1 MVKKI
6 LSTVLSITTAASLL
20 TSFPAT
26 AESTT
31 KTPYSLSEG
40 ITKLKSNLST
50 KNDYLKAKSLLADY
64 RKAVSDYQD
73 TEEQLAN
80 TSNPIKK
87 IRLQFELEKQ
97 EKVVYECAFEV
108 ASSLG
113 INSDNPNELQLS
125 ISTMLSGHLDTK
137 WGEFD
142 YSFNNYFDWFFEIE
156 PETTDDSD
164 GDGLTDEL
172 ESEIGTDIY
181 SADTDGDSLTDYEE
195 FKLTGTDPTVFDSV
209 TEGIS
214 DAEIDMDEDGLSN
227 AVEVEIGTD
236 PRKTDTDSDNL
247 NDGDELTYG
256 TDPLN
261 PDTDGDTILDGD
273 EEEIGFD
280 PTKFDTDGNGVSD
293 GDEYVIQTVRTD
305 RFSDDIF
312 EDNIAIPSIT
322 DASAKGN
329 INSRIEVEEYTG
341 YLKGGERSYVGK
353 VIEVKNSD
361 LQSGKISFTLSDEY
375 SIKDYEVADTSTNGL
390 LICYNDNEE
399 TTPLETEFD
408 PETRTLSAEITSD
421 GIYFV
426 LDVIDWM
433 NSLGIDLD
441 APEEEDEAEEA
452 TTTTTT
458 TTSATTTSVTT
469 TTIVEE
475 KEDDV
480 VKKDSAIKRAPLR
493 ASKDGEPRIAD
504 IKIRGQVDIVFVVD
518 TTGSMGSHIAN
529 VKNNLTAFVDD
540 LKNAGITPN
549 FALVKYEDITW
560 DGLDSTQTTKN
571 GTSNWFSDTEKFKQA
586 ISDLR
591 LGDGGDLPETA
602 IDGLEM
608 ARQLDMRSSAQKFV
622 ILVTDAD
629 YKVNN
634 NYGIESMTQ
643 IANTFKSDNISVSVV
658 TRPSVKSRYEE
669 LYNTTNGIY
678 ANLDGNFKDELLTIA
693 DKIDKTTNDGCWIAL
708 DGLIPQIVKLDEN
721 PSPTSDA
728 DTDKDTLLDRKEL
741 KSTTPTK
748 YQDLSIY
755 IVLLGIKGV
764 TKYILPVY
772 EYYSN
777 PANED
782 SDNDGILDP
791 KDTQKLT
798 KNNYPR
804 SIVNYINDDVI
815 LMTSIRETN
824 DDFIICTTPL
834 SEILKNAPA
843 GSINGLVDNDGDT
856 LSVDGYYDDWYLMV
870 LNKSDAVYGLFKM
883 REQENDSD
891 DNNDPG
897 VTISFVRF
905 HISKLNDVLY
915 NSGTSTNDLFNEIQ
929 NTVATSGQAYSDD
942 LQNYFVNVNSDGAY
956 FIADAYIEKIA
967 STASMGK
974 IAFPDKLNEIYSQL
988 AEIDNTINMVS
999 NSLFPDYNTLA
1010 VLYRQRGKVARVPDA
1025 LEDINNKAGKTIVDV
1040 NNKTIYISNPSN
1052 LDYYEKIAIL
1062 AAFTADISYNMFA
1075 AEAQAHADWVDDF
1088 TGKISSSWYNSAL
1101 RADMAIGED
1110 EEYFVSWV
1118 TSEFYDPN
1126 GHWVKDQANA
1136 HGEY

>member
-1 MVKKI
+1 MVKKL
-6 LSTVLSITTAASLL
+6 LSAILSITTAASLL

-31 KTPYSLSEG
+31 KVPYSLSDG

-64 RKAVSDYQD
+64 RKAVSDYKD
-73 TEEQLAN
+73 TEEQIAN
-80 TSNPIKK
+80 TANPVKK

-97 EKVVYECAFEV
+97 EKVVYECALEV

-113 INSDNPNELQLS
+113 INSDNPNEMQLS
-125 ISTMLSGHLDTK
+125 ISSMLSGHLDTK

-142 YSFNNYFDWFFEIE
+142 YSFNSFFDWFWEIE

-172 ESEIGTDIY
+172 ESEIGTDIN

-195 FKLTGTDPTVFDSV
+195 YVITETDPTVFDSV
-209 TEGIS
+209 TEGVS
-214 DAEIDMDEDGLSN
+214 DAEVDMDEDGLSN
-227 AVEVEIGTD
+227 AVEVKIGTD
-236 PRKTDTDSDNL
+236 PREKDTDSDNL
-247 NDGDELTYG
+247 IDSDELTYG

-322 DASAKGN
+322 DVSAKGN

-441 APEEEDEAEEA
+441 VPEEEYEAEEA
-452 TTTTTT
+452 TTTTTA
-458 TTSATTTSVTT
+458 SATTTSVTT
-469 TTIVEE
+469 TTTTVDE
-475 KEDDV
+475 KEDAV
-480 VKKDSAIKRAPLR
+480 VKKDSAIKRTPLR
-493 ASKDGEPRIAD
+493 APDDGDARIAD

-518 TTGSMGSHIAN
+518 TTGSMGSYITN

-549 FALVKYEDITW
+549 FALVKYEDITC

-571 GTSNWFSDTEKFKQA
+571 GTSNWFSDTEKFKNA
-586 ISDLR
+586 ISALS
-591 LGDGGDLPETA
+591 LGWGGDSPETA

-608 ARQLDMRSSAQKFV
+608 ARQLDMRASAQKFV

-629 YKVNN
+629 YKVDN

-658 TRPSVKSRYEE
+658 TCTSVKSRYEE
-669 LYNTTNGIY
+669 LYTTTNGIY
-678 ANLDGNFKDELLTIA
+678 ANIDGNFKDELLTIA
-693 DKIDKTTNDGCWIAL
+693 DKIDETTNDGCWIAL

-721 PSPTSDA
+721 PSPTGTA
-728 DTDKDTLLDRKEL
+728 DTDKDTLLDREEL

-748 YQDLSIY
+748 YKDLSIY
-755 IVLLGIKGV
+755 IRFLGIKGI

-777 PANED
+777 PAKED
-782 SDNDGILDP
+782 TDNDGINDAE
-791 KDTQKLT
+791 D
-798 KNNYPR
+798 NAPR
-804 SIVNYINDDVI
+804 EKGIYNDDGKLVTGKLYI
-815 LMTSIRETN
+815 LSCE
-824 DDFIICTTPL
+824 
-834 SEILKNAPA
+834 
-843 GSINGLVDNDGDT
+843 GDSA
-856 LSVDGYYDDWYLMV
+856 LSVASGSPNTGHAFLLYKSYIKDDLDISDFNSGYDYCYTDTPERNYDPSYYHIEPNKYLAMGAGGFEID
-870 LNKSDAVYGLFKM
+870 DAQSVVYNMEFYK
-883 REQENDSD
+883 
-891 DNNDPG
+891 
-897 VTISFVRF
+897 T
-905 HISKLNDVLY
+905 VLY
-915 NSGTSTNDLFNEIQ
+915 GYTYCPNAYITKEIG
-929 NTVATSGQAYSDD
+929 SDEWDD
-942 LQNYFVNVNSDGAY
+942 LL
-956 FIADAYIEKIA
+956 DAAAHEAEKEYKPVMHNCAHVAIYIWNHAVDDDI
-967 STASMGK
+967 
-974 IAFPDKLNEIYSQL
+974 
-988 AEIDNTINMVS
+988 
-999 NSLFPDYNTLA
+999 SLFGIDTPTSLYSYLSDEDGVVFDMHVELLA
-1010 VLYRQRGKVARVPDA
+1010 Y
-1025 LEDINNKAGKTIVDV
+1025 
-1040 NNKTIYISNPSN
+1040 
-1052 LDYYEKIAIL
+1052 
-1062 AAFTADISYNMFA
+1062 
-1075 AEAQAHADWVDDF
+1075 
-1088 TGKISSSWYNSAL
+1088 
-1101 RADMAIGED
+1101 
-1110 EEYFVSWV
+1110 
-1118 TSEFYDPN
+1118 
-1126 GHWVKDQANA
+1126 
-1136 HGEY
+1136 